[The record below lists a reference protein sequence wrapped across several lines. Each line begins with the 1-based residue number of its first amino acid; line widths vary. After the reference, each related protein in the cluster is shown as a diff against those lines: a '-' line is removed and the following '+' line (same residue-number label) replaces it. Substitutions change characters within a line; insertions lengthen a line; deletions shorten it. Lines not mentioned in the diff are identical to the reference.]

1 MINYKLIMISL
12 RTHQPAWRAVQ
23 ALQALLWCWRFMS
36 SPKVE
41 KTIWSRKM
49 CLLEMILPKLRKFA
63 LCLRTWLECPIL
75 LTMDYT
81 VLLMEKVRI
90 IENCKKPPKITMLQ
104 KLSKCKVKASLYW
117 NLIILLPLR
126 FYMKS
131 NFGEFKWCKNVIF
144 ANFRGSEFWF

>member
-1 MINYKLIMISL
+1 MEHPALYLLGWKKLIFAFLLNIICLRILLSNSEFMYCWMDKLIMISL

-104 KLSKCKVKASLYW
+104 KLSKCKVKA
-117 NLIILLPLR
+117 
-126 FYMKS
+126 
-131 NFGEFKWCKNVIF
+131 
-144 ANFRGSEFWF
+144 